1 MPTAG
6 ELTIVLEAQ
15 DRASAQLRALGGEV
29 QRLEQQVARAGSGR
43 GGGGLLGGLLQGGA
57 LGAGLAAAQ
66 QAFRAVGG
74 VLGFVGESVVGLNSG
89 LEQTTVLFASL
100 TGSAA
105 RAAQVVQALRQEA
118 ARSPFGDAET
128 IAAGRTL
135 ITVSDGTTESLL
147 HLVQV
152 SERLAAIDPAQG
164 LQGASVALREAMSG
178 DFQSVAE
185 RFELSRA
192 SLQRWRD
199 QGLSNLQ
206 AVEAEL
212 DRLGVTAEVVE
223 RLGRTFEGR
232 RATITSFF
240 DEIRQ
245 RLGAGVFQQLSDAF
259 GHMVAL
265 IAQYGDRLRQV
276 ATDLGATFG
285 ALLERLA
292 GTVVPQLVR
301 LLDALSPGL
310 GGALSE
316 ELTRAVAPAEELAR
330 ATGAAAAAGADL
342 TRQLADVGVA
352 AGGLQLEADRV
363 RRSYDDQLE
372 PLQRQL
378 RLLQQSADLQR
389 VQSALASNRAS
400 VEQLRLGL
408 ETQALR
414 RAAGG
419 ATDPAAAGLTTRQRA
434 IALALQEREL
444 RQEELRLTEQQR
456 PAVQTLQQQI
466 EAIQEAQRQSLE
478 PLERQLASYREQ
490 AAVLQLQR
498 QQAELLRQDAEQAA
512 EAVRQIGAGAA
523 TPEALEDSRQRGQAL
538 ADGLLTAYRTWVE
551 QNGGSVWAALQN
563 TLEAWWAQ
571 SGAPAAQRIGG
582 ELGTALAEGAAR
594 AFQDGLRQRLEQ
606 FTAGSEASRVADEVV
621 RRQFGGGPGAAGSAG
636 GGGPGGGSG
645 FGSEGLNVNVNV
657 AGGDPG
663 TAERLRQELQARLDA
678 WIKGFFAAAA
688 STDPGATERLQGAG
702 RAP

>member
-1 MPTAG
+1 VATAG
-6 ELTIVLEAQ
+6 ELQIILTAQ
-15 DRASAQLRALGGEV
+15 DQASAQLRALGGEV
-29 QRLEQQVARAGSGR
+29 QRLERQVEGVRRGG
-43 GGGGLLGGLLQGGA
+43 GGGGLLGAFGI
-57 LGAGLAAAQ
+57 GAGFAAAQ
-66 QAFRAVGG
+66 QTFQALGG
-74 VLGFVGESVVGLNSG
+74 VLGFVGRAVVGLNSG
-89 LEQTTVLFASL
+89 LEQTTVLFEGL

-105 RAAQVVQALRQEA
+105 RAQQVVQALRQEA

-164 LQGASVALREAMSG
+164 LEGASAALREAVSG

-192 SLQRWRD
+192 SLQRWRE

-212 DRLGVTAEVVE
+212 NRLGVTAEVVE

-232 RATITSFF
+232 RATIASFF
-240 DEIRQ
+240 DEISQ

-285 ALLERLA
+285 ALVERLA

-316 ELTRAVAPAEELAR
+316 ELTRAVAPAENLAR
-330 ATGAAAAAGADL
+330 ATGAAAASGADL

-352 AGGLQLEADRV
+352 AAGLQLEADRV

-389 VQSALASNRAS
+389 VQSALASNRAA

-419 ATDPAAAGLTTRQRA
+419 NTDPDAAGLTTRQRA

-466 EAIQEAQRQSLE
+466 EAIQEAQRGALE
-478 PLERQLASYREQ
+478 PLERQLATYREQ

-498 QQAELLRQDAEQAA
+498 QQAELLRQDAEAAAQAVGRIGTGA
-512 EAVRQIGAGAA
+512 APPEAVQ
-523 TPEALEDSRQRGQAL
+523 DSRQRGEAL
-538 ADGLLTAYRTWVE
+538 ADGLLTAYQAWVDA
-551 QNGGSVWAALQN
+551 NGGSVWQALGKSLSDWLV
-563 TLEAWWAQ
+563 TTGLPLAK
-571 SGAPAAQRIGG
+571 RIGG
-582 ELGTALAEGAAR
+582 ELGKGIGESIGPAILEALKATFLPGGTPQAGGAFDPQAGLPRVRAGFDPSGRQGQPAPAGPNVTVNVDVAATAGLTAAQVQAMADDAARRLAES
-594 AFQDGLRQRLEQ
+594 L
-606 FTAGSEASRVADEVV
+606 
-621 RRQFGGGPGAAGSAG
+621 
-636 GGGPGGGSG
+636 
-645 FGSEGLNVNVNV
+645 
-657 AGGDPG
+657 
-663 TAERLRQELQARLDA
+663 
-678 WIKGFFAAAA
+678 AAAA
-688 STDPGATERLQGAG
+688 AGTDPGPNSLVQGAG
-702 RAP
+702 R

>member
-1 MPTAG
+1 VATAG
-6 ELTIVLEAQ
+6 ELQIILTAQ
-15 DRASAQLRALGGEV
+15 DQASAQLRALGGEV
-29 QRLEQQVARAGSGR
+29 QRLERQVEGVRRGG
-43 GGGGLLGGLLQGGA
+43 GGGGLLGA
-57 LGAGLAAAQ
+57 LGIGAGFAAAQ
-66 QAFRAVGG
+66 QTFQALGG
-74 VLGFVGESVVGLNSG
+74 VLGFVGRAVVGLNAG
-89 LEQTTVLFASL
+89 LEQTTVLFEGL
-100 TGSAA
+100 TGSAG
-105 RAAQVVQALRQEA
+105 RAQQIVQALRQEA

-164 LQGASVALREAMSG
+164 LEGASVALREAMSG

-192 SLQRWRD
+192 SLQRWRE

-212 DRLGVTAEVVE
+212 NRLGVTAEVVE

-240 DEIRQ
+240 DEISQ

-316 ELTRAVAPAEELAR
+316 ELTRAVAPAENLAR

-352 AGGLQLEADRV
+352 AAGLQLEADRV

-389 VQSALASNRAS
+389 VQSALASNRAA

-419 ATDPAAAGLTTRQRA
+419 NTDPAAAGLTTRQRA

-466 EAIQEAQRQSLE
+466 EAIQEAQRGALE
-478 PLERQLASYREQ
+478 PLERQLATYREQ

-498 QQAELLRQDAEQAA
+498 QQAELLRQDAEAAAQAVGRIGTGA
-512 EAVRQIGAGAA
+512 APPEAVQ
-523 TPEALEDSRQRGQAL
+523 DSRQRGEAL
-538 ADGLLTAYRTWVE
+538 ADGLLKAYQDWVDA
-551 QNGGSVWAALQN
+551 NGGSVWQALGKSLSDWLV
-563 TLEAWWAQ
+563 TTGLPLAK
-571 SGAPAAQRIGG
+571 RIGG
-582 ELGTALAEGAAR
+582 ELGKGIGESIGPAILEALKATFLPGGTPQVGGAFDPQAGLPRVRAGFDPSGRQGQPAPAGPNVTVNVDVAATAGLTAAQVQAMADDAARRLAES
-594 AFQDGLRQRLEQ
+594 L
-606 FTAGSEASRVADEVV
+606 
-621 RRQFGGGPGAAGSAG
+621 
-636 GGGPGGGSG
+636 
-645 FGSEGLNVNVNV
+645 
-657 AGGDPG
+657 
-663 TAERLRQELQARLDA
+663 
-678 WIKGFFAAAA
+678 AAAA
-688 STDPGATERLQGAG
+688 AGTDPGPNSLVQGAG
-702 RAP
+702 R